1 MKLAKVIG
9 QVVATV
15 RSDRLSLDKL
25 ALIRFIDHN
34 GKEDGGV
41 SVAVDN
47 LGAGVGE
54 WVLVVAGSS
63 ARLSVNA
70 DGKVPV
76 DLSVV
81 GIVDEVTSD
90 TDLCFRK
97 NQQPTV

>member
-15 RSDRLSLDKL
+15 RSDRLGMDKL
-25 ALIRFIDHN
+25 ALIKFIRED
-34 GKEDGGV
+34 GKEEAGV
-41 SVAVDN
+41 SVAVDR
-47 LGAGVGE
+47 LGAGQGE

-63 ARLSVNA
+63 ARMTV
-70 DGKVPV
+70 DGAGQAPV

-90 TDLCFRK
+90 AATWFQK
-97 NQQPTV
+97 SQQR